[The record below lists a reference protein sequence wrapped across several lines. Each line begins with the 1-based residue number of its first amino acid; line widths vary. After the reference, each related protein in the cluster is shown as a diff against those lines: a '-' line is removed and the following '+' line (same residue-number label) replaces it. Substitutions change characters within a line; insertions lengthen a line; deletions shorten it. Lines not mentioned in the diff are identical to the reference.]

1 MQIMFQIICFAI
13 ALCILA
19 LFSFLAYKNRRNM
32 SVAISRILLGVLFST
47 FFMVLP
53 TKWIKEGQVVFSA
66 PLYSVL
72 SSLLYSLKTIGG
84 RQDIGQLES
93 MALPH
98 ALMGIYIVVNYA
110 CFALTPIIT
119 SSLILSFMGD
129 TGERI
134 RLFFR
139 HGPKCYVFSEVNE
152 NALSLAD
159 GLQRKS
165 GKKTI
170 VFCDGRSADKALVA
184 QAKKLGAIVLSK
196 PCDALRLTKRFGLY
210 DFCLISPCEDSNI
223 QAAEAL
229 IVKHSGYKQANILIN
244 AFVESGVNVSLL
256 ENVLKSRSSNENI
269 QLCCIDE
276 IALFCNQLIY
286 NHPLYNTK
294 NHGKHISVAI
304 VGCGRTGMRML
315 KTAYWAGQI
324 DGYSLKIRV
333 YDKSAHAYRED
344 FYRQCPGLKD
354 DPTIQFVQTDVC
366 SASFHEQLLAP
377 ENSAYA
383 TYIVVAMGSDQLNLS
398 VSNELFK
405 AYRRHTGFDDSKMP
419 EIFTRI
425 RAQAKS
431 EPYFH
436 NAEFLE
442 KRHIH
447 LFGSTASIFSDKTIF
462 DTELENLAFAV
473 HLTYQGA
480 LQLDPESEDYRTVA
494 NSFKTSEYDRR
505 SSMAVALHIPA
516 KLCMCDKIVNTGKN
530 NVTPEN
536 IRIFAEC
543 LKSDPNLPE
552 RLARNEHDRWNAFML
567 SEGYQPASVEEM
579 HLYAGTVGNN
589 RDDLTK
595 LHPCIAPWDALDELE
610 NIYNDTY
617 HKHKRYKEYDYI
629 IVKSVP
635 DIWAAAQKMGEKV

>member
-1 MQIMFQIICFAI
+1 MNTNIFENMESNVRSYCRSFPTVFTKAKGSVMTDENGKDYIDFFSGAGALNFGHNPDIMVERIISHLQSDGILHSMDMYTPCKREFLEYFQSNILNPRGLDYKIQFAGPTGTNAVEAAIKI
-13 ALCILA
+13 ARRA
-19 LFSFLAYKNRRNM
+19 KNRQN
-32 SVAISRILLGVLFST
+32 IF
-47 FFMVLP
+47 
-53 TKWIKEGQVVFSA
+53 
-66 PLYSVL
+66 
-72 SSLLYSLKTIGG
+72 
-84 RQDIGQLES
+84 
-93 MALPH
+93 
-98 ALMGIYIVVNYA
+98 ALMGA
-110 CFALTPIIT
+110 FHGMTLGSLALTTDNCSREGAGQALQNVTHIPAPYMFPEFDTIQYMEMLLTDDHSGVEKPAAIILET
-119 SSLILSFMGD
+119 
-129 TGERI
+129 
-134 RLFFR
+134 
-139 HGPKCYVFSEVNE
+139 VQ
-152 NALSLAD
+152 AD
-159 GLQRKS
+159 G
-165 GKKTI
+165 GI
-170 VFCDGRSADKALVA
+170 NVFDP
-184 QAKKLGAIVLSK
+184 QW
-196 PCDALRLTKRFGLY
+196 LRR
-210 DFCLISPCEDSNI
+210 
-223 QAAEAL
+223 
-229 IVKHSGYKQANILIN
+229 V
-244 AFVESGVNVSLL
+244 
-256 ENVLKSRSSNENI
+256 R
-269 QLCCIDE
+269 QLCD
-276 IALFCNQLIY
+276 
-286 NHPLYNTK
+286 
-294 NHGKHISVAI
+294 KHDILMIVDDI
-304 VGCGRTGMRML
+304 QVGCGRTGMRML

-462 DTELENLAFAV
+462 DTELENLALAV

-480 LQLDPESEDYRTVA
+480 LQLDPESADYRAVA

-543 LKSDPNLPE
+543 LKTDPDLPE